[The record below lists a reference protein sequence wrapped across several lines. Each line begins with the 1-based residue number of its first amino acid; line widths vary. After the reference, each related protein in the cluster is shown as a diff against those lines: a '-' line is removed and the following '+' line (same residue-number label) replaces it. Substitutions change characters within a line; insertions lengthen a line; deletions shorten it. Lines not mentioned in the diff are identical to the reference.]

1 METNQDYINKMY
13 DSNLE
18 SQKAAMEQEYA
29 KNQSNLDA
37 RQEAAQKQTD
47 ANLTR
52 TYVEA
57 AKAQKNYD
65 EVQNAYG
72 LTSGAMAQARL
83 AQDNQLQADLTAL
96 RAQQQNVDAGL
107 EREKALLQQQ
117 YAAAI
122 RQAQAENDMAK
133 AQALYDAAKQDEA
146 DLLQKQK
153 AAAALMAGAGD
164 YSLYAQL
171 YGLTPEQLARLQG
184 EPAAGSAGGGG
195 GPVPGVVTENGNP
208 TGTLKHDENKALAA
222 TGEAIQKGEASHG
235 ITNATSGGRVL
246 VGDTYYTYPQLLQAV
261 ENGTVVETVRHN
273 QHTFVPT
280 AKKGTG
286 AAGYPSDGGSVGDHY
301 IYGLY

>member
-1 METNQDYINKMY
+1 
-13 DSNLE
+13 
-18 SQKAAMEQEYA
+18 MEQEYA

-153 AAAALMAGAGD
+153 EAAALMAGAGD

-184 EPAAGSAGGGG
+184 EPVGSAGGGG

-208 TGTLKHDENKALAA
+208 TGTRKYDENKALAA
-222 TGEAIQKGEASHG
+222 TGEAIQKEEDSHG
-235 ITNATSGGRVL
+235 ITNPTSGGQVL
-246 VGDTYYTYPQLLQAV
+246 VGGAYYTYPQLLQAV

-273 QHTFVPT
+273 QHSFVPA

-286 AAGYPSDGGSVGDHY
+286 AAGYAPGGGSVGDHY